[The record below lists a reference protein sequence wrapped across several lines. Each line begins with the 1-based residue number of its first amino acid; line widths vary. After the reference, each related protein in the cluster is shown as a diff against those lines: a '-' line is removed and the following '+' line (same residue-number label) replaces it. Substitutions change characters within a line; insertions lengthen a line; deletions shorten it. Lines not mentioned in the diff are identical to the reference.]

1 MNDSLEL
8 LKQLVFDGGY
18 DEESR
23 KQVLDLEDRLHKLAV
38 AENLKSHPPVREWLD
53 YMDTQ
58 ISHCNTLLRNDR
70 TQTDFERQVLFEKRD
85 ICEKFISMFD
95 VSDKEVVEQEI
106 NNLLDVARTSQ

>member
-1 MNDSLEL
+1 
-8 LKQLVFDGGY
+8 
-18 DEESR
+18 
-23 KQVLDLEDRLHKLAV
+23 
-38 AENLKSHPPVREWLD
+38 
-53 YMDTQ
+53 MDTQ